1 LLVSFLAGILL
12 LASCLKDKV
21 GDYWP
26 SEVAGKMY
34 ATVPLFT
41 LNSFSLAPV
50 AGDQPFSFLVNIASA
65 IAPTQDVTLTLA
77 IDPAG
82 VTLYN
87 TIHGTSYQNYANA
100 QVLTPTVVIP
110 KGTRNDTIKAKV
122 WGADLANAC
131 SSYMTA
137 VTIKSAK
144 MADGTSIP
152 IASNMQSYYLSL
164 AVTNPL
170 AGNYHCVGYRI
181 RPGNATEPVDQIEA
195 ASTVNCSTIQ
205 KVGFGNYMTYSIKIE
220 TTTNT
225 IVVGGTTC
233 YKVNATPV
241 DATGNIVGGMFTT
254 WTGDATLTPADLT
267 INYYNPVKKVFILNC
282 YYNSSAG
289 NRIMYEVLTRQ

>member
-1 LLVSFLAGILL
+1 MPLLRKFSGSLDDFITIKKLKNMKNKITLLVSFLAGILL

-195 ASTVNCSTIQ
+195 ASTVNCSTIE
-205 KVGFGNYMTYSIKIE
+205 KWDLE
-220 TTTNT
+220 T
-225 IVVGGTTC
+225 I
-233 YKVNATPV
+233 
-241 DATGNIVGGMFTT
+241 
-254 WTGDATLTPADLT
+254 
-267 INYYNPVKKVFILNC
+267 
-282 YYNSSAG
+282 
-289 NRIMYEVLTRQ
+289 